1 MNQHYQS
8 PQSQLHISYDGDVVS
23 IKEWLMTFLILSI
36 PFLNLV
42 MVFVWAFGSNTSP
55 SKANFFKAYL
65 LFIAIL
71 MALYVVILTL
81 IYTFL

>member
-71 MALYVVILTL
+71 MALYVVI
-81 IYTFL
+81 